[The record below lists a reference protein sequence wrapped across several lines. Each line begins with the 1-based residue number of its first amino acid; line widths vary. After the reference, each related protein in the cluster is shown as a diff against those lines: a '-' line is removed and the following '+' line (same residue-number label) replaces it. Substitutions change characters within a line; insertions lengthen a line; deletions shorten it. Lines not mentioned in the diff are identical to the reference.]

1 MVEKGT
7 IEAIRKAIEAS
18 KQRNFEESVEIA
30 VNLKDVD
37 LSVPKNRIEEEI
49 LLPKG
54 RGRQVRI
61 AIFATGELAVKAKGS
76 ADMIFGP
83 EDIEDLADDKRRARK
98 IAGKID
104 FFLAEAP
111 LMPTIGKRLGVIL
124 ATRGKMP
131 KPVAPGA
138 DPKPIIE
145 NMKRTVKIRTKDR
158 RTFHAPVGTKS
169 MSPEDLAD
177 NLDEII
183 KRLVSRLERGRD
195 NIQSAYVK
203 TTMGPA
209 VKIM

>member
-7 IEAIRKAIEAS
+7 VEAIRKAIETS
-18 KQRNFEESVEIA
+18 KQRNFDESVEIA

-76 ADMIFGP
+76 ADMIFG
-83 EDIEDLADDKRRARK
+83 L
-98 IAGKID
+98 
-104 FFLAEAP
+104 
-111 LMPTIGKRLGVIL
+111 
-124 ATRGKMP
+124 
-131 KPVAPGA
+131 
-138 DPKPIIE
+138 E
-145 NMKRTVKIRTKDR
+145 NMKRTVRIRTKDR

-177 NLDEII
+177 NLEEII
-183 KRLVSRLERGRD
+183 KRLVSRLDRGRD
-195 NIQSAYVK
+195 NIESAYVK

>member
-1 MVEKGT
+1 LVEKGT
-7 IEAIRKAIEAS
+7 VEAIRKAIEAS

-61 AIFATGELAVKAKGS
+61 AIFATGELGVKAKGS

-98 IAGKID
+98 IAGSID

-111 LMPTIGKRLGVIL
+111 LMPTIGKRLGMIL

-131 KPVAPGA
+131 KPIPPGA
-138 DPKPIIE
+138 DPKPMIE
-145 NMKRTVKIRTKDR
+145 SMKRTVKIRTKDR

-177 NLDEII
+177 NLDEIM
-183 KRLVSRLERGRD
+183 KRLVSRLERGKD
-195 NIQSAYVK
+195 NIESAYVK

>member
-1 MVEKGT
+1 MTKKDT
-7 IEAIRKAIEAS
+7 IEAIRKAIETS

-30 VNLKDVD
+30 VNLKDLD

-54 RGRQVRI
+54 RGKPIRI

-83 EDIEDLADDKRRARK
+83 EDIEDLADDKRKARK
-98 IAGKID
+98 IAGAID

-111 LMPTIGKRLGVIL
+111 LMPTIGKRLGVVL

-131 KPVAPGA
+131 KPIPPGA
-138 DPKPIIE
+138 DPRPMIE
-145 NMKRTVKIRTKDR
+145 GIRRTVRIRTKDR
-158 RTFHAPVGTKS
+158 RTFHVPVGTKS
-169 MSPEDLAD
+169 MSVEDLAD
-177 NLDEII
+177 NVDEIM
-183 KRLVSRLERGRD
+183 KRLVSRLERGME
-195 NIQSAYVK
+195 NIDSAYVK

-209 VKIM
+209 VKII

>member
-1 MVEKGT
+1 LAEKGT
-7 IEAIRKAIEAS
+7 VEAITKAIESS

-30 VNLKDVD
+30 INLKDVD

-54 RGRQVRI
+54 RGREVRI

-76 ADMIFGP
+76 VDMIFGP

-98 IAGKID
+98 IAGTID

-131 KPVAPGA
+131 KPMPPGA
-138 DPKPIIE
+138 DPKPMIE
-145 NMKRTVKIRTKDR
+145 SMKRTVKIRTKDR

-177 NLDEII
+177 NLDEIV
-183 KRLVSRLERGRD
+183 KRLVSRLERGKD
-195 NIQSAYVK
+195 NIASAYVK
-203 TTMGPA
+203 TTMGPSI
-209 VKIM
+209 KLM